1 MNVTYTTEQIRL
13 RSEAREWFTANTP
26 KSRLIYPG
34 NDEDYQLSRRWERQL
49 YEAGWSVVNWPTE
62 YGGRGASIIDWLIV
76 EDEYHRAGGPY
87 RVAMNGISLLGPALF
102 NFGTLEQRT
111 RHLIPM
117 ARAEVVWAQAWSE
130 PSSGSDLAS
139 LRSTASPTEGGWR
152 LNGSKIWSSHAPH
165 ADWAFGLFR
174 TDTAEERHKGLT
186 YFLIDLQ
193 SDGVTVAPIR
203 RLDGRPSFGQ
213 IFFDNVWVPDI
224 NVLGAVGMGWKVAM
238 STTGSERGFSLR
250 SPSRFRVA
258 AEKLLAR
265 VISANDACPAGVV
278 EEAVDAYLDAEAYE
292 LRTLWAASEL
302 MAGRSLGAEMSCD
315 KLFWSDLDIRL
326 SDLSL
331 SLRYLTGLG
340 TERARASLTEE
351 LNTYVT
357 ALPGTI
363 WGGTDEIQ
371 RDIVAQRVLGL
382 PRSDR

>member
-1 MNVTYTTEQIRL
+1 
-13 RSEAREWFTANTP
+13 
-26 KSRLIYPG
+26 
-34 NDEDYQLSRRWERQL
+34 
-49 YEAGWSVVNWPTE
+49 
-62 YGGRGASIIDWLIV
+62 
-76 EDEYHRAGGPY
+76 
-87 RVAMNGISLLGPALF
+87 
-102 NFGTLEQRT
+102 
-111 RHLIPM
+111 
-117 ARAEVVWAQAWSE
+117 
-130 PSSGSDLAS
+130 
-139 LRSTASPTEGGWR
+139 
-152 LNGSKIWSSHAPH
+152 
-165 ADWAFGLFR
+165 
-174 TDTAEERHKGLT
+174 LT

-213 IFFDNVWVPDI
+213 IFFDDVWVPDI
-224 NVLGAVGMGWKVAM
+224 DVLGAVGMGWKVAM
-238 STTGSERGFSLR
+238 STAGSERGFSLR

-265 VISANDACPAGVV
+265 VILANDACPAGVV

-382 PRSDR
+382 PRSER